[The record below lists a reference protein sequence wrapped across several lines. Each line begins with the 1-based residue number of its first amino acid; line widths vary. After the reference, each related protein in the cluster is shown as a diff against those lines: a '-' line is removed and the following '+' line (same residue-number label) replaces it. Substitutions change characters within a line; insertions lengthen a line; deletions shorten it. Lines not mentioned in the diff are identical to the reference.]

1 MQGIARMKQRSDEW
15 YAARLGKV
23 TASNVF
29 KIMTKG
35 QGKTRQTYMI
45 ELIKEI
51 LTGESKDFYVSRE
64 MRRGIELEDSA
75 RQEYEIREF
84 RLVNE
89 VGFILHPK
97 IEGFGASPDGFV
109 GKDGLL
115 EIKCPNTE
123 THLDSFLNDEV
134 DQNYIYQMQTQM
146 MCTDRK
152 WCDFVSYDD
161 RLPEKSSYYIKRFN
175 YNFDLARKIE
185 IEVIDFMNELK
196 EKLELLQ

>member
-1 MQGIARMKQRSDEW
+1 MKQRSEEW
-15 YAARLGKV
+15 YTARLGKV
-23 TASNVF
+23 TASNVY

-35 QGKTRQTYMI
+35 QGKTRESYMI
-45 ELIKEI
+45 DLIAEI
-51 LTGESKDFYVSRE
+51 LTGESKDFYISRE
-64 MRRGIELEDSA
+64 MRRGIDLEEYA
-75 RQEYEIREF
+75 RFEYECREF
-84 RLVNE
+84 QSVDE
-89 VGFILHPK
+89 CGFILHPK
-97 IEGFGASPDGFV
+97 IEGFGASPDGLV
-109 GKDGLL
+109 GNEGLI
-115 EIKCPNTE
+115 EIKCPNTT

-146 MCTDRK
+146 MCTGRK